1 MLGFFKFSSFNTF
14 YGLLAKPP
22 ILSTNRGFT
31 FPFSNCDTIF
41 HLLKGNIGTGILA
54 MPDAIKNSGL
64 AVGTVGLVVLSV
76 VCVHCMH
83 LLVKANHRLKATGRV
98 PPGKSVLT
106 YSDVMEVQR
115 LPSCGIINL
124 FNNFVFLS
132 LRQLTIK
139 ESPWQPLRACS
150 SFARSVTQ

>member
-1 MLGFFKFSSFNTF
+1 MRRAKSNLHFPTRITF
-14 YGLLAKPP
+14 H
-22 ILSTNRGFT
+22 
-31 FPFSNCDTIF
+31 FSNCDTIF

-98 PPGKSVLT
+98 PQGKNVLT
-106 YSDVMEVQR
+106 YSDVMEVQH
-115 LPSCGIINL
+115 C
-124 FNNFVFLS
+124 
-132 LRQLTIK
+132 
-139 ESPWQPLRACS
+139 
-150 SFARSVTQ
+150 